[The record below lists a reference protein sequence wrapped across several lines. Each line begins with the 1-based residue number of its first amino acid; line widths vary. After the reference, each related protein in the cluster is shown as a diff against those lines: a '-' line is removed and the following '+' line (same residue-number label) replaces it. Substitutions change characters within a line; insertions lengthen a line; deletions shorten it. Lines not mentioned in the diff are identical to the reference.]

1 MPQSKHAPALRW
13 LAGSL
18 TVAAVAALALFPL
31 YNDFSY
37 THITLAKWQGALG
50 LGAVCLACAITALI
64 ACAFTGGRRYLRWH
78 PVCWMGV
85 GFFALVAL
93 SAWLGP
99 MGHRLNDSGQWVWW
113 AGATRHEGLAAKL
126 LYGGI
131 FLCMSLYPPRWR
143 GTLTAAGTALMLFCG
158 VVAWQ
163 YMGGNPLGLFPEG
176 RSIYTNYEF
185 QGTIGNIDMV
195 SGYLSLVVPM
205 LLAGFLLLSGWTR
218 AGCWQLVPW
227 GCCSCCAWR
236 YKAD

>member
-158 VVAWQ
+158 CGCLAVH
-163 YMGGNPLGLFPEG
+163 G
-176 RSIYTNYEF
+176 RKSA
-185 QGTIGNIDMV
+185 GTV
-195 SGYLSLVVPM
+195 SG
-205 LLAGFLLLSGWTR
+205 GT
-218 AGCWQLVPW
+218 
-227 GCCSCCAWR
+227 
-236 YKAD
+236 